1 MNNRYHIIGIDK
13 KCLFSLW
20 IKLEF
25 SSFNDIDHSL
35 GKAVREY
42 NSNLELET
50 RGSHLRR

>member
-35 GKAVREY
+35 GKAVE
-42 NSNLELET
+42 NTIPIQNWKQEGVT
-50 RGSHLRR
+50 